1 MVLARPVAATRSAL
15 ADDQPQIVP
24 LLGALNLGR
33 PSVEGPRAICSI
45 RSARMSIK
53 GKSPEDLVKLA
64 EASGSIVLDCNGY
77 TIEDLIEI
85 TRALK
90 TARTL
95 TILNAGGK
103 NTTDLLRLAA
113 EAPGQV
119 IFS

>member
-1 MVLARPVAATRSAL
+1 
-15 ADDQPQIVP
+15 
-24 LLGALNLGR
+24 
-33 PSVEGPRAICSI
+33 
-45 RSARMSIK
+45 MSID
-53 GKSPEDLVKLA
+53 GKSPEDLVRLA

-119 IFS
+119 IFSWACSLSSAPGSLDSRFATMSAASWMHRRPWSSNATA

>member
-1 MVLARPVAATRSAL
+1 
-15 ADDQPQIVP
+15 
-24 LLGALNLGR
+24 
-33 PSVEGPRAICSI
+33 
-45 RSARMSIK
+45 MSIE
-53 GKSPEDLVKLA
+53 GKSAADLIQLA
-64 EASGSIVLDCNGY
+64 QASGSIVLDGNGY

-90 TARTL
+90 SAHTL
-95 TILNAGGK
+95 TVVNAGGK